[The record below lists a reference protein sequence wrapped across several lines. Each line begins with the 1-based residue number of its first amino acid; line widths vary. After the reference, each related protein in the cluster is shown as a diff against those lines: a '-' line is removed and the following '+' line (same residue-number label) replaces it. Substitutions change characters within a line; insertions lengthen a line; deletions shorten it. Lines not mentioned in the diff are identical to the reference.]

1 VHFLKHL
8 KIEFNKQREEFM
20 SFKALFIAHAPD
32 AVPEK
37 HQNLID
43 TGKYKLFSVV
53 VRTQEEALSIST
65 SLYEKEKID
74 SVLLCPGF
82 THKDVAEIFD
92 ALDRKVAVCVSRGD
106 GPSSMISGPAIQ
118 REFFGK

>member
-1 VHFLKHL
+1 
-8 KIEFNKQREEFM
+8 M

-32 AVPEK
+32 ADPEK
-37 HQNLID
+37 HHSLIE
-43 TGKYKLFSVV
+43 TGKYKLYTYIVKS
-53 VRTQEEALSIST
+53 QDEAIRVSRK
-65 SLYEKEKID
+65 LYEEDKIE

-82 THKDVAEIFD
+82 THRDVAEIFE

-106 GPSSMISGPAIQ
+106 GPSSMITGPILQ